1 MNYDIGYTDLLT
13 VCPQWEDLFVK
24 ETLKFE
30 ADHRAPRIL
39 DCGAN
44 IGLATLYFK
53 KLYPQARV
61 IAFEADPVIHTVL
74 STNLVRN
81 GAADVETVNAALW
94 TRTGGIEFWCEG
106 ADSGAVAGPASNLR
120 GPTRLVPSLRLRDV
134 LEKERVDLLKLD
146 IEGAEQAVLADCEDA
161 MANVRAMCLDL
172 HEFDPLRRS
181 APSVLG
187 LLERAGFAYTVGELN
202 LLPWREPVAASGTPF
217 QGRALCWALLIQAWR
232 P

>member
-24 ETLKFE
+24 TTLKFE
-30 ADHRAPRIL
+30 ADHPAPRIL

-53 KLYPQARV
+53 KLYPRARV
-61 IAFEADPVIHTVL
+61 VAFEADPVIHAVL
-74 STNLVRN
+74 SKNLLRN

-94 TRTGGIEFWCEG
+94 TTTGEIEFWCEG
-106 ADSGAVAGPASNLR
+106 ADSGAVGRVSDLR
-120 GPTRLVPSLRLRDV
+120 RPTRLVPSLRLRDV
-134 LEKERVDLLKLD
+134 LEKEQVDLLKLD

-161 MANVRAMCLDL
+161 MGNVRAMCLDL

-187 LLERAGFAYTVGELN
+187 LLERAGFAYTVDELN
-202 LLPWREPVAASGTPF
+202 LLPWREPVASSGTPF
-217 QGRALCWALLIQAWR
+217 QGRALCWALLIRAWR